1 MMVTQAIRNCHRFSH
16 GQQTH
21 IFSSSA
27 YFFVHS
33 VILINVGK
41 VSTKLAQRKRHY
53 LHVYATIAR
62 QVGRS
67 VSKVKPLKY
76 SIESVALG
84 RQVKGVCWIDNFQ
97 WSSTKQNQVASAA
110 DNFPNIFIEEQKRS
124 EEIQTFLAFVCHSL
138 ASAAYR
144 LLFWDFS
151 EICDWARK
159 QASKLA
165 RVK

>member
-1 MMVTQAIRNCHRFSH
+1 MMVKQAIRNCHRFSH

-84 RQVKGVCWIDNFQ
+84 RQVGKGRLLDRQFLVVFYQ
-97 WSSTKQNQVASAA
+97 TKPSCFCCGQFSKHFYRRTKTFRR
-110 DNFPNIFIEEQKRS
+110 DTNISRFRLSQFGFCCLPS
-124 EEIQTFLAFVCHSL
+124 TFLGFF
-138 ASAAYR
+138 R
-144 LLFWDFS
+144 DM
-151 EICDWARK
+151 
-159 QASKLA
+159 
-165 RVK
+165 